1 MDDLADKLAGLL
13 DSPESLDKIKSL
25 AGMFLAGDNEKT
37 ESSSSSSPSTDLLGG
52 LDPSMLLK
60 ITGLLGKMNVKNDP
74 RVNLLMALKPYM
86 SEKRLESM
94 DSAMKVLKFSQL
106 AFIIK
111 DEFDIF

>member
-13 DSPESLDKIKSL
+13 DSPEGLDKIKSL
-25 AGMFLAGDNEKT
+25 AGMFLAGDNEKPT
-37 ESSSSSSPSTDLLGG
+37 SSSSSPSTDLLGG

-60 ITGLLGKMNVKNDP
+60 ITGILGKINVKNDP
-74 RVNLLMALKPYM
+74 RVNLLLALKPYL

>member
-37 ESSSSSSPSTDLLGG
+37 ESSSSSPSTDLLGG

-60 ITGLLGKMNVKNDP
+60 ITGLLGKINVKNDP
-74 RVNLLMALKPYM
+74 RVNLLLALKPYL

-94 DSAMKVLKFSQL
+94 DSAIKVLKFSQL